1 MQLSELAAT
10 SDAVAAEASRTAKR
24 DRIAALLAA
33 AGDDVALAVE
43 YLTARPRQRR
53 TGVGWRALGTLPEPA
68 QVPSLS
74 LQDVDRA
81 FEAMAALTGPG
92 SDGARRALVA
102 QLFGR
107 ATADE
112 QRLLR
117 AVLAGELRQGALAGV
132 VEDAV
137 ARAAG
142 VPLAAVR
149 RAAMLSGSL
158 SRTAVIA
165 LRDGVPGLAT
175 VGLRVGIPLQPMLAG
190 SAPSIAAALEATG
203 DGHRVAIDAKVDGV
217 RVQIHRDGDRVHIFS
232 RTLDDLTARMPEVV
246 ERVRALPVRQAII
259 DGEAVAIDRAGR
271 PHPFQVTGAR
281 SARGDGGAH
290 ADVPLTLYAFDL
302 LHLDGEDLIDRPL
315 RDRVAALTRVAADT
329 MVPQTITADPA
340 QAEAAFAHA
349 IAHGFEG
356 VVIKDL
362 DAPYAAGRR
371 GRAWVKVKPVQTL
384 DLVVL
389 AVEWGSGRRTGKLSN
404 IHLGARDPDTGGFVM
419 VGKTFKGMTDA
430 MLAWQTE
437 RFLTLATHRSDHV
450 VWVRPEQVVEIA
462 FDGVQR
468 SRRYPGG
475 AAMRF
480 ARVLRYRDDKPAE
493 AADTITAVRS
503 FLDRREGEPPQ

>member
-1 MQLSELAAT
+1 MQLSALAAT
-10 SDAVAAEASRTAKR
+10 SDAVAEEPSRTAKR
-24 DRIAALLAA
+24 DHIADLLAT

-53 TGVGWRALGTLPEPA
+53 TGVGWRSLDTLPEAAPTPA
-68 QVPSLS
+68 LS
-74 LQDVDRA
+74 LRDVDQA
-81 FEAMAALTGPG
+81 FDAMAGLTGPG

-102 QLFGR
+102 DLFAR

-117 AVLAGELRQGALAGV
+117 ALLTGELRQGALDGV

-158 SRTAVIA
+158 SRTATIA
-165 LRDGVPGLAT
+165 LTAGREGLAA
-175 VGLRVGIPLQPMLAG
+175 VGLRVGTPLLPMLAG
-190 SAPSIAAALEATG
+190 SAPSVAAALEITVG
-203 DGHRVAIDAKVDGV
+203 DDGRAAIVDAKVDGV
-217 RVQIHRDGDRVHIFS
+217 RVQVHRDGDDVRIFS
-232 RTLDDLTARMPEVV
+232 RTLDDVTSRMPEIAA
-246 ERVRALPVRQAII
+246 RVRDLPLRQAII
-259 DGEAVAIDRAGR
+259 DGEAVAMDGAGR

-281 SARGDGGAH
+281 SASGAG
-290 ADVPLTLYAFDL
+290 AAYRDVPLTLFAFDL

-315 RDRVAALTRVAADT
+315 HERTAALAAVAADVL
-329 MVPQTITADPA
+329 VPQLTTADVSA
-340 QAEAAFAHA
+340 AEQAFARA
-349 IAHGFEG
+349 IDRGFEG
-356 VVIKDL
+356 VVVKDPH
-362 DAPYAAGRR
+362 APYAAGRR
-371 GRAWVKVKPVQTL
+371 GKAWVKVKPVQTL

-389 AVEWGSGRRTGKLSN
+389 GVEWGSGRRTGTLSN
-404 IHLGARDPDTGGFVM
+404 IHLGARDPATGGFVM

-437 RFLTLATHRSDHV
+437 RFLALETHRDGHV

-480 ARVLRYRDDKPAE
+480 ARVLRYRDDKTAE
-493 AADTITAVRS
+493 AADTIAAVRS
-503 FLDRREGEPPQ
+503 YLDGRED